1 MRSKEDVIRDQRT
14 IEATKKG
21 LMSGSGKLG
30 TIARVLGDRVA
41 GKHSPSS
48 SPSGSG
54 PFESVYGFSQS
65 FMDDDDDELPPG
77 QLPTGVEG
85 MRANA
90 SLFNGYSRGYH
101 LEIKYD
107 NPELWVS
114 WKGEIVYHEMAGELV
129 AYCPGEW
136 EEVIEKLTVQ
146 ARRKE
151 GQFIEAYDERNEIIG
166 QRKKE
171 AFLDE
176 MRRKWGLK

>member
-21 LMSGSGKLG
+21 LMSGTGKLG

-41 GKHSPSS
+41 GKYGHS
-48 SPSGSG
+48 GG
-54 PFESVYGFSQS
+54 TFENLFSFEQS
-65 FMDDDDDELPPG
+65 FMDGDDEDLPPG

-90 SLFNGYSRGYH
+90 YLFNGYSRGYH

-107 NPELWVS
+107 NPELWVL
-114 WKGEIVYHEMAGELV
+114 WKGEIVYHEMAGEL
-129 AYCPGEW
+129 AAFCPGEW
-136 EEVIEKLTVQ
+136 EEVTDRLAAP
-146 ARRKE
+146 ARKQE
-151 GQFIEAYDERNEIIG
+151 GQVIEAYDERNEISG

-176 MRRKWGLK
+176 MKRKWGLK